1 MKKHIIVLSIAL
13 LFGYVYW
20 FSKPMEEQQIEGGE
34 QPLYEIIANMVAE
47 RKAKEDTDLEFWL
60 ETDIPVES
68 AEYKEIYNKK
78 YQEKYTKLMS
88 MYRGY
93 EENWDTY
100 KKKLD
105 EDKHWVK
112 QLIGG
117 NFNYAMTLDEIKQK
131 IKYKFIARKR
141 RGLIISKDEY
151 EKIKSS
157 YINLPSIDLTRIW
170 GAEWLKGGIEHYN
183 NEDYD
188 VPGYKIVSYNPNNIN
203 IILYLGDRRFPM
215 ASQLKEGEAFI
226 DTVKIIGPPAG
237 SGPHHLPR
245 KLGYVDLGASPAKA
259 ANIRKE
265 ISTGKYYIVD
275 TEMKSFQHDELGL
288 LKPYEQP
295 SPDSFACYA
304 YEKFL
309 LNNSRKI
316 KYDKITI
323 KINLEEE

>member
-1 MKKHIIVLSIAL
+1 MKKHIMALSIAL

-20 FSKPMEEQQIEGGE
+20 FSKPMEEQQIEGRE
-34 QPLYEIIANMVAE
+34 RPLYETIANMVAE
-47 RKAKEDTDLEFWL
+47 REAKEGTDLEFWL

-68 AEYKEIYNKK
+68 EEYKEIYNKK
-78 YQEKYTKLMS
+78 YQEKYTKLVS
-88 MYRGY
+88 IYGGH
-93 EENWDTY
+93 EDNWDTY

-105 EDKHWVK
+105 GEGHWVK

-117 NFNYAMTLDEIKQK
+117 NFNYAMTLDEIEQI
-131 IKYKFIARKR
+131 IKDKFIAMKRK
-141 RGLIISKDEY
+141 GSIISKDEY
-151 EKIKSS
+151 EEIKSS

-183 NEDYD
+183 NDDYD
-188 VPGYKIVSYNPNNIN
+188 VPGYKIVSYNPNSIN

-215 ASQLKEGEAFI
+215 TSQLKEGEAFI

-265 ISTGKYYIVD
+265 ISTGKYYIID
-275 TEMKSFQHDELGL
+275 TEMKSFQHDEPGL
-288 LKPYEQP
+288 RKPYEYP
-295 SPDSFACYA
+295 RSDSFSYYA

-309 LNNSRKI
+309 LNNSGKI